1 MPIYDYICGK
11 CKKKFNVTMSI
22 TAHGKKRVQCPKCSS
37 KAVVRSFQP
46 FFATTSK
53 KS

>member
-1 MPIYDYICGK
+1 
-11 CKKKFNVTMSI
+11 
-22 TAHGKKRVQCPKCSS
+22 VQCPKCSS
-37 KAVVRSFQP
+37 KAVARSFQP